1 MGVTA
6 GIVGLADL
14 NKAGQERPHLVRL
27 SRADLKQRINGDLA
41 LRYEASG
48 LTSFAGLELIGRYF
62 RRLDLKGLLR
72 SASSWL
78 PRSDFG
84 AAPMVVLL
92 LTLLITGGR
101 RVRHVAY
108 MEGDPLV
115 RRVSGLGRI
124 PTLHTVGRW
133 LRGFDAGGVAA
144 LLGVNERLVG
154 EVIERSDLR
163 RLTLDVDGSVVSTG
177 LQVEGARRGFNPH
190 RRKVPSYYPITA
202 YEANT
207 GQVLRVQNRAGNVH
221 DGKASVVFL
230 EELFGQLEAT
240 LERRHVLEMRMDAA
254 FFRED
259 VIDLLEA
266 EGAEYAIKV
275 PFYTWLGLK
284 ERIAKRRRW
293 RRVDDSVEC
302 FEQRIP
308 VPTWSRSM
316 RVVIYRK
323 KVAHWTRK
331 NFQLDLF
338 DPDDGHYEY
347 SAIVTN
353 KAVTGR
359 TLWFF
364 LCGRGTH
371 EKVYAELKNGF
382 AFDCIPTQR
391 YQANSAWQVL
401 SILAFNL
408 IRGLQAAVTEQRT
421 TNRKRRATRVF
432 EAIQTLRYRLINRAG
447 LLVQPNGRAT
457 LDVGNNSVVRQRF
470 EALDQALAA

>member
-6 GIVGLADL
+6 GIVWFADTD
-14 NKAGQERPHLVRL
+14 KTGQERPHLVRL
-27 SRADLKQRINGDLA
+27 SRADLKQRINGDLM

-48 LTSFAGLELIGRYF
+48 LTSFAGLELIGRFF
-62 RRLDLKGLLR
+62 RQLDLRGLLR
-72 SASSWL
+72 GVRDKL
-78 PRSDFG
+78 PGSDFG
-84 AAPMVVLL
+84 TVPMVLL
-92 LTLLITGGR
+92 LLAMLISGGR

-108 MEGDPLV
+108 LEGDPLV
-115 RRVSGLGRI
+115 KRVAGLSRV

-133 LRGFDAGGVAA
+133 LRGFDTRGVAA
-144 LLGVNERLVG
+144 LLGVNEQLVAQ
-154 EVIERSDLR
+154 VIERSGLR

-177 LQVEGARRGFNPH
+177 LQVEGAKRGFNLH

-207 GQVLRVQNRAGNVH
+207 GQVLRVRNRAGNVH
-221 DGKASVVFL
+221 DGKASVEFL
-230 EELFGQLEAT
+230 EELFAQLEAT
-240 LERRHVLEMRMDAA
+240 LERRHVLEMRMDGA

-266 EGAEYAIKV
+266 EGVEYAIKV
-275 PFYTWLGLK
+275 PFYAWLGLK

-293 RRVDDSVEC
+293 NRVDDSVEC
-302 FEQRIP
+302 FEQWLP
-308 VPTWSRSM
+308 VPAWSCSM

-323 KVAHWTRK
+323 KVAHRTRK

-364 LCGRGTH
+364 MCGRGTH
-371 EKVYAELKNGF
+371 EKVYGELKNGF
-382 AFDCIPTQR
+382 AFDSIPTQR
-391 YQANSAWQVL
+391 YEANSAWQVL
-401 SILAFNL
+401 SVLAFNL
-408 IRGLQAAVTEQRT
+408 VRGLQAITTERRR
-421 TNRKRRATRVF
+421 TNRKRRAIRVF
-432 EAIQTLRYRLINRAG
+432 ESIHTLRYRLINRAG

-457 LDVGNNSVVRQRF
+457 LDVGNNSTVRERF
-470 EALDQALAA
+470 EAWEQALAA